1 LQNEKCRTAKPFL
14 VLTGAAGRQ
23 LRPAQALTAAP
34 LRWCRISENRLVM
47 AIRGLSPMLRTT
59 DLERSVRF
67 YTETVGFVCE
77 KRDSAWA
84 TVRQGGVRIMLA
96 LPNAHEPFEQAA
108 FTGSLYLYVDD
119 IDDLW
124 NRLKDAARVCY
135 TIETFDYG
143 MREFA
148 IYDDSGYVLQFG
160 QEAAARGRRPKG
172 SR

>member
-1 LQNEKCRTAKPFL
+1 
-14 VLTGAAGRQ
+14 
-23 LRPAQALTAAP
+23 
-34 LRWCRISENRLVM
+34 
-47 AIRGLSPMLRTT
+47 MLRTT
-59 DLERSVRF
+59 DLERSIGF
-67 YTETVGFVCE
+67 YTETLGFECE
-77 KRDSAWA
+77 KRDGAWA
-84 TVRQGGVRIMLA
+84 TVHRDSVRIMLA
-96 LPNAHEPFEQAA
+96 LPDAHERFDQAA

-160 QEAAARGRRPKG
+160 QEAGAPGRRSKA
-172 SR
+172 RR